1 MVETFF
7 KSIKAEL
14 IWPIGGK
21 QDAKPKGLYSSISTD
36 FITRAAVI
44 HRWAAK
50 APWPLNERLHK

>member
-1 MVETFF
+1 M
-7 KSIKAEL
+7 
-14 IWPIGGK
+14 
-21 QDAKPKGLYSSISTD
+21 STD